1 MGRHAFR
8 LPDVGEGVAEAEIVA
23 WHVKPGDR
31 VEEDQPLIDVMTDKA
46 TVEISSPI
54 SGVVLSVQG
63 APGDIV
69 AVGSVVVEFEVE
81 GAGNV
86 AAAPASPAAPPPP
99 APSPAPVAA
108 PPPAPSPAPVS
119 APAPSVRPAEV
130 PRDAAG
136 APLAAPATRRRAV
149 EMGIPLQFVSGSGP
163 DGRITIAD
171 LEAYQA
177 QGGAPARGPAP
188 RTGIHETKI
197 IGMRRMIA
205 DRMAE
210 AKRRIP
216 HFTYVEEIDMTALES
231 LRRDLNEEKRE
242 GKPKLTLL
250 PFFMR
255 AVVLLQ
261 PDFPAV
267 NSRFD
272 DEAGTLRSYDAVHI
286 GIASQTERG
295 LMVPVVR
302 HAEALDLWGCA
313 EGLHKAVNAARD
325 GSASREDL
333 SGSTIT
339 LTSLGTLGGISATPI
354 INAPEVA
361 IIGPNKLVERPVI
374 KDGAVV
380 ARTMMNLS
388 CSFDHRIIDGH
399 EAARFVQAMKRL
411 LEQPAR
417 LFLEMPR

>member
-23 WHVKPGDR
+23 WHVKPGDK
-31 VEEDQPLIDVMTDKA
+31 VAEDQPLIDVMTDKA

-54 SGVVLSVQG
+54 DGVVLSVQG

-86 AAAPASPAAPPPP
+86 AAASPSPAAPPR

-108 PPPAPSPAPVS
+108 PPPTPAPVPV
-119 APAPSVRPAEV
+119 PAALPSVRPAEV
-130 PRDAAG
+130 PRDASG

-188 RTGIHETKI
+188 RTAIHETKI
-197 IGMRRMIA
+197 IGMRRIIA

-216 HFTYVEEIDMTALES
+216 HFTYVEEIDMTTLES
-231 LRRDLNEEKRE
+231 LRRDLNDEKRE

-255 AVVLLQ
+255 AMVLLQ

-272 DEAGTLRSYDAVHI
+272 DEAGILRSYDAVHI

-313 EGLHKAVNAARD
+313 EKLQKVVKAARE
-325 GSASREDL
+325 GTASREDL
-333 SGSTIT
+333 SGSTVT